1 MSKKAGHLQT
11 AILLQDLPGSPTP
24 HTAIVD
30 LGYRGVDA
38 EVTPVKV
45 IHRGRIKTMNRR
57 QRRMLKRRQA
67 VEPVIGH
74 VKADH
79 GMRRNWLK
87 GEIGDAV
94 HPILCAAGFNLR
106 WLLRAIARLGIRG
119 LFFVLTLLTGMARSA
134 RDAANRPCPH
144 AAVN

>member
-1 MSKKAGHLQT
+1 
-11 AILLQDLPGSPTP
+11 
-24 HTAIVD
+24 
-30 LGYRGVDA
+30 
-38 EVTPVKV
+38 
-45 IHRGRIKTMNRR
+45 NRR

-87 GEIGDAV
+87 GEIGDTV

-119 LFFVLTLLTGMARSA
+119 LFFVLALLTGMARFA
-134 RDAANRPCPH
+134 TDAANRLSPH
-144 AAVN
+144 AAVV

>member
-1 MSKKAGHLQT
+1 VKA
-11 AILLQDLPGSPTP
+11 
-24 HTAIVD
+24 
-30 LGYRGVDA
+30 
-38 EVTPVKV
+38 
-45 IHRGRIKTMNRR
+45 IHRGRIKSMNRR

-94 HPILCAAGFNLR
+94 HPILSAAGFNLR

-119 LFFVLTLLTGMARSA
+119 LFFVLTLLTGIARSA
-134 RDAANRPCPH
+134 TDAANRFCPH
-144 AAVN
+144 AAVD